1 MREALDRLDATGVHG
16 PVAEIHRAT
25 LRAGLAAL
33 DGRAAEALGL
43 YRDALRGL
51 HDLGLPW
58 DEALTAV
65 DMASVLDPTDPEVRA
80 AAEAARQILVGLGAH
95 PFLERLE
102 AALARTAAP
111 GADAPS
117 SRGRASVPG
126 ASSSVT
132 AR

>member
-1 MREALDRLDATGVHG
+1 
-16 PVAEIHRAT
+16 
-25 LRAGLAAL
+25 
-33 DGRAAEALGL
+33 
-43 YRDALRGL
+43 
-51 HDLGLPW
+51 
-58 DEALTAV
+58 
-65 DMASVLDPTDPEVRA
+65 MASVLDPTDPEVRA